1 MAHGC
6 GLFVKGGKTNHK
18 AYLQVFPPPRLSIQN
33 IYKTVVS
40 LLKEVLSQ
48 LWNRSREH
56 ESNSIKSVTYSQVIC
71 LCGRAWFENLLPV
84 FYLVCVPGLQ
94 PGDLNDF

>member
-6 GLFVKGGKTNHK
+6 GLFVKGGKTNHE
-18 AYLQVFPPPRLSIQN
+18 AYLQFFFSRGCRFNQN
-33 IYKTVVS
+33 IYKTVVW

-56 ESNSIKSVTYSQVIC
+56 ESNSI
-71 LCGRAWFENLLPV
+71 
-84 FYLVCVPGLQ
+84 
-94 PGDLNDF
+94 